1 MLLTTVAVG
10 GVVLAGGSL
19 LIRRRISKNWITR
32 STLLLSNKNKRLT
45 KDQGTIIITGGNIGL
60 GFAAAQTLAKL
71 GGKVLLA
78 CRDIDAGERAAL
90 TIRTVTGNSDVHCA
104 LLDLSSLESVR
115 TFASTITLKNERIHA
130 LVCNAGVWVP
140 PPDGDGK
147 QQQQTKTQDGYEIHF
162 GVNHLGHFALIQS
175 LIPQLLVQRDNMD
188 ARIVIVSS
196 TLCKSGKID
205 LTKRDFIYNA
215 REKTAEDKTRSFA
228 PPAYCDSKLINLLTC
243 RELAVRLKGTNVTTY
258 AVSPGFCRSQLG
270 RNVKFPFFKKLL
282 AVPMM
287 RLVQRTPEQGALNI
301 VHAVVGD
308 KDTMESGAM
317 YQDGKIWDDG
327 VKLVNTLDDSLQKG
341 LWDISEELLKANPHW
356 VTKPLGR
363 T

>member
-1 MLLTTVAVG
+1 MLLSVAVG
-10 GVVLAGGSL
+10 GVVIAGGSIL
-19 LIRRRISKNWITR
+19 LRRRISKNWITR
-32 STLLLSNKNKRLT
+32 SNLFNKRLS
-45 KDQGTIIITGGNIGL
+45 KESGTIIITGGNIGL
-60 GFAAAQTLAKL
+60 GYAAAQILAEF
-71 GGKVLLA
+71 GGKILLA

-90 TIRTVTGNSDVHCA
+90 AIRSATGNADVRCA

-115 TFASTITLKNERIHA
+115 TFASALTLKNERIFA
-130 LVCNAGVWVP
+130 LVCNAGVWIP
-140 PPDGDGK
+140 SDGK
-147 QQQQTKTQDGYEIHF
+147 QQQTKTQDGYEIHF

-175 LIPQLLVQRDNMD
+175 LVPQLVQSNSMD
-188 ARIVIVSS
+188 HTRIVIVSS
-196 TLCKSGKID
+196 SLCKSGKID

-215 REKTAEDKTRSFA
+215 RKTVEESKSFA

-270 RNVKFPFFKKLL
+270 RNVKFPFFKKML

-301 VHAVVGD
+301 VHAVMGD
-308 KDTMESGAM
+308 KDAMESGAM

-327 VKLVNTLDDSLQKG
+327 VTLVKTLDASLQKG
-341 LWDISEELLKANPHW
+341 VWDISEELLKANPHW
-356 VTKPLGR
+356 VTKPVGKSR
-363 T
+363 TC